1 MKNLYESPELVLEL
15 FLCEDVMTVSI
26 GDNDVDDP
34 WE

>member
-1 MKNLYESPELVLEL
+1 MRNYQSPSLEIDL
-15 FLCEDVMTVSI
+15 FLAHDVMTVSI